1 MPYQLTWEPEGVY
14 RQYVGRVPIEE
25 RTASFDAICG
35 DPRFD
40 ALRYCI
46 TDYLG
51 ATDYEVDEMATTE
64 IAARHIGATRTNPRI
79 VIAAVAVDPVVIGA
93 IEHFKAL
100 NFIRNPY
107 RIFPTLAEARA
118 WVGGH
123 LRAPVR

>member
-14 RQYVGRVPIEE
+14 RQYLGRVLIAE
-25 RTASFDAICG
+25 RTASFDAICS

-51 ATDYEVDEMATTE
+51 ATVYEVDEVATME
-64 IAARHIGATRTNPRI
+64 IAARHVGAVYTNPGI
-79 VIAAVAVDPVVIGA
+79 VIAAVATDPRVIGA

-100 NFIRNPY
+100 NFIPNPY
-107 RIFPTLAEARA
+107 CIFPSLDDARA
-118 WVGGH
+118 WVASQ
-123 LRAPVR
+123 LRPPMR

>member
-1 MPYQLTWEPEGVY
+1 MPYQLTWEPEGAY
-14 RQYVGRVPIEE
+14 RQYFGRVLIAE
-25 RTASFDAICG
+25 RMASFDAICS

-51 ATDYEVDEMATTE
+51 ATTYEVDEQATME
-64 IAARHIGATRTNPRI
+64 IAARHIGAVYTNPGI
-79 VIAAVAVDPVVIGA
+79 VIAAVAIDPVVIGA

-107 RIFPTLAEARA
+107 RTFPTLADARA
-118 WVGGH
+118 WVAS
-123 LRAPVR
+123 LRMPLR